1 MKLHFFGAA
10 HEVTGS
16 CHMIESTQGN
26 FLLDC
31 GMFQG
36 SDFNEA
42 KNHDEFPFDI
52 KSIKALFV
60 SHAHLDHVG
69 RIPKLVKDGYTGPI
83 YMTKATVELAKLIW
97 DDAYHI
103 MKYENEKFQS
113 PILFDQEDITAAQEL
128 CHGVEYD
135 TWLKVEGVEV
145 IFYDAGHIFGSAF
158 VEVRAEGKSIVF
170 SGDVGNEN
178 APIVRDTENL
188 PEMDIML
195 CESTYGDK
203 IHESIEDRDAMLL
216 EVIKEGVKRGGTIMI
231 PAFSLE
237 RTQELLYK
245 LHLMSEHDK
254 TLPNVPI
261 FLDSP
266 LAIDAIEVY
275 RKYKGYYDA
284 AAAEEYREGDDFLS
298 FPTLRVTRTRD
309 DSKAINNVHGAKI
322 VIAGSGMMNGGRI
335 VHHAARYVGD
345 PKSTLVIIGYQAQ
358 GTLGRRLYEG
368 AEKVKIL
375 GTEIDVKCT
384 VKAIGAFSAHADQV
398 KLLGWIENCKMKPKK
413 LYCVHGEPEAAT
425 VLAHKI
431 RDQFGIATFVPEFGE
446 SVEV

>member
-1 MKLHFFGAA
+1 
-10 HEVTGS
+10 
-16 CHMIESTQGN
+16 
-26 FLLDC
+26 
-31 GMFQG
+31 
-36 SDFNEA
+36 
-42 KNHDEFPFDI
+42 
-52 KSIKALFV
+52 
-60 SHAHLDHVG
+60 
-69 RIPKLVKDGYTGPI
+69 
-83 YMTKATVELAKLIW
+83 
-97 DDAYHI
+97 
-103 MKYENEKFQS
+103 
-113 PILFDQEDITAAQEL
+113 
-128 CHGVEYD
+128 
-135 TWLKVEGVEV
+135 
-145 IFYDAGHIFGSAF
+145 
-158 VEVRAEGKSIVF
+158 
-170 SGDVGNEN
+170 
-178 APIVRDTENL
+178 
-188 PEMDIML
+188 
-195 CESTYGDK
+195 
-203 IHESIEDRDAMLL
+203 
-216 EVIKEGVKRGGTIMI
+216 
-231 PAFSLE
+231 
-237 RTQELLYK
+237 
-245 LHLMSEHDK
+245 MSEHDK

-266 LAIDAIEVY
+266 RAIDAIEVY